1 MSFFQNRICPAP
13 GFLLSII
20 PKGLCCLYLLLL
32 TTLPAAVPDGMAA
45 EPSTP
50 PEDSREAWHLSA
62 DRVTYNREM
71 DVYTGEGNVRIR
83 KPDIELTADRLR
95 FNNQTMQA
103 VAEGHVRMIS
113 RKDRLTGSRVEIN
126 LYTEV
131 GTIYDGT
138 LFLQANHFYL
148 RGDRIRKIGKDTY
161 RADRISVTTCTGK
174 IPDWKITGRDLE
186 ITIEGYGTLKHAAL
200 WARRIPVGYSPFFL
214 FPAKKKR
221 QSGFLTPEFGSSERK
236 GLEYMQPWYWAIDES
251 RDATFYGHYMEQRG
265 FKYGTEYRYMLDKTS
280 RGAIRFDYLDDRK
293 VDDGENHSS
302 SDYGYEDDSV
312 LRPNHDRYWL
322 RMKADQVLPHDLT
335 ARLDL
340 DIVSDQDYLH
350 DFKHGYN
357 GYGQTNRYFEK
368 EFGRSLDD
376 YDDSTRLNRFH
387 LHRIWSQSSLYA
399 ELRWYDNVIKRRWR
413 DENTTLQQL
422 PLIEFDT
429 ARQPFLNSLFYYDLD
444 ATYKY
449 YYRADT
455 NSLFMQGHLLDAH
468 PRIFLPFRYQHYLTI
483 EPSVGLRET
492 LWHSRDTDRDIY
504 QAGLDWEDEKAFQH
518 RELYDLRL
526 DISSDLEKIFQ
537 PQQMDTIDKI
547 KHRITPRM
555 VYDFT
560 PRRHQDHYP
569 RFESIEEEDSG
580 HITIDDSLSLLDRIE
595 DQNRLTYSITNTFTA
610 RTKAAAAV
618 SETVADGNPPPSE
631 RRHYRHLARFKI
643 QQSYVFDESDVDDD
657 EPFSDIEAELDLYP
671 TSWLSLET
679 DARWNPY
686 EKGFAA
692 HSAAISLNNAAG
704 NRLYLEHRYSRN
716 YDESETETISTATDA
731 VITIYDADSD
741 TYENAESIRAG
752 LQYVFSERLNGY
764 SEYEHN
770 IEEDET
776 IETRLGLHYR
786 SQCWSLDLSYTDD
799 EDDTAIAFVINLHG
813 LGEIGTQFS
822 KPD

>member
-1 MSFFQNRICPAP
+1 
-13 GFLLSII
+13 
-20 PKGLCCLYLLLL
+20 
-32 TTLPAAVPDGMAA
+32 
-45 EPSTP
+45 
-50 PEDSREAWHLSA
+50 
-62 DRVTYNREM
+62 
-71 DVYTGEGNVRIR
+71 
-83 KPDIELTADRLR
+83 
-95 FNNQTMQA
+95 
-103 VAEGHVRMIS
+103 
-113 RKDRLTGSRVEIN
+113 
-126 LYTEV
+126 
-131 GTIYDGT
+131 
-138 LFLQANHFYL
+138 
-148 RGDRIRKIGKDTY
+148 
-161 RADRISVTTCTGK
+161 
-174 IPDWKITGRDLE
+174 
-186 ITIEGYGTLKHAAL
+186 
-200 WARRIPVGYSPFFL
+200 
-214 FPAKKKR
+214 
-221 QSGFLTPEFGSSERK
+221 
-236 GLEYMQPWYWAIDES
+236 
-251 RDATFYGHYMEQRG
+251 
-265 FKYGTEYRYMLDKTS
+265 
-280 RGAIRFDYLDDRK
+280 
-293 VDDGENHSS
+293 
-302 SDYGYEDDSV
+302 
-312 LRPNHDRYWL
+312 
-322 RMKADQVLPHDLT
+322 MKADQVLPHDLT